1 MPVFLP
7 WLLAKLSSI
16 SPAAWRAL
24 ALAVAVVAA
33 VGGFYHWAHG
43 RGFDQGEAKANAAH
57 AKVEA
62 ARVKAQAEADA
73 ARSKKQA
80 EAEADQAK
88 ANAAFMARNQAAA
101 KESANL
107 RAKLAAQLAKRAP
120 MPECDAPAED
130 KALLN
135 EAIKAANA
143 RIGLANKQLSG
154 AGE

>member
-7 WLLAKLSSI
+7 WLIAKIRLVP
-16 SPAAWRAL
+16 PAAWRAL
-24 ALAVAVVAA
+24 ALAVAVVAV
-33 VGGFYHWAHG
+33 VGGFYHWAHS

-62 ARVKAQAEADA
+62 ARVKAQEEADA
-73 ARSKKQA
+73 DRNKRQA

-88 ANAAFMARNQAAA
+88 ANAAFMAQNQAAA

-107 RAKLAAQLAKRAP
+107 RAKLASQLAKRAP
-120 MPECDAPAED
+120 MPECDAPAEER
-130 KALLN
+130 ALLN

-154 AGE
+154 GVK